1 MLLSVEH
8 LLGFT
13 EFCIGEVSGTN
24 TDWLPSLQ
32 AAHPCGCLLVQT
44 LKTPYTKNGAFTA
57 CL

>member
-13 EFCIGEVSGTN
+13 EFCIGEVAGTN

-32 AAHPCGCLLVQT
+32 AAHPCGCLLV
-44 LKTPYTKNGAFTA
+44 
-57 CL
+57 